1 MRRNRQERSLSKER
15 KSSSMA
21 PMIISKFDENRRN
34 DDDIHQIVTGSQTL
48 RSADAVPVALDIT
61 TLKV

>member
-1 MRRNRQERSLSKER
+1 
-15 KSSSMA
+15 MA

-34 DDDIHQIVTGSQTL
+34 DDDINQIVTGSQTL